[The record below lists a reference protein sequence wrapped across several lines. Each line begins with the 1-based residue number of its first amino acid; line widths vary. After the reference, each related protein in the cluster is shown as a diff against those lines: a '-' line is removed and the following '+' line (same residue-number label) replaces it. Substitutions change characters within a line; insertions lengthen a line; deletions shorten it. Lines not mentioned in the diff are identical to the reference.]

1 MCIPQPEDDVGV
13 DVDVLAAAAHV
24 AANVHVGAEAAV
36 AAAAGDALV
45 AVQFEAVQDLLNQS
59 RHDG

>member
-36 AAAAGDALV
+36 VAAAGDALV
-45 AVQFEAVQDLLNQS
+45 AVQFEAVQDLLN
-59 RHDG
+59 